1 VKWTGLENNDN
12 QCAFV
17 AILEGAAMRHH
28 GLLPVLL
35 MAICLSQP
43 AFAQI
48 NPFRGSVG
56 TPLTAA
62 DIAALTDAT
71 NRLLD
76 RPDLNVG
83 DTETWSNSQSGVTG
97 SVAAGSAEQHNGLAC
112 RVVLYQHTVPGAN
125 PQRSATLTWC
135 KTKDGWKIG

>member
-1 VKWTGLENNDN
+1 
-12 QCAFV
+12 
-17 AILEGAAMRHH
+17 MRHH
-28 GLLPVLL
+28 RLLPVLL

-56 TPLTAA
+56 TPLSAA

-76 RPDLNVG
+76 RPNLSVG
-83 DTETWSNSQSGVTG
+83 DTESWSNPQSGASG
-97 SVAAGSAEQHNGLAC
+97 SVAAGSAEQRDGLTC
-112 RVVLYQHTVPGAN
+112 RVVLYQHTVPGPD
-125 PQRSATLTWC
+125 PQRSVTLTWC